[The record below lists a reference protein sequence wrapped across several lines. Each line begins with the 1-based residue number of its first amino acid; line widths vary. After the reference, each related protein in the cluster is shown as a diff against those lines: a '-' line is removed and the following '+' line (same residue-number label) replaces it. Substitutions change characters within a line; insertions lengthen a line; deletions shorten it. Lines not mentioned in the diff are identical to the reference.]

1 MYDYEARQFAPKAVE
16 FFVRTIQG
24 HRVVRIYLDL
34 PTPRIIAFNESSSDR
49 DPAVLWLTEI
59 HLLLARAK
67 EICDMD

>member
-16 FFVRTIQG
+16 FICRTVRG

-34 PTPRIIAFNESSSDR
+34 PTERIIAFNESSDDR
-49 DPAVLWLTEI
+49 EPALLWRSEI
-59 HLLLARAK
+59 DMLIKKAK